1 MSLPE
6 LIPSNLPVFTR
17 KTPRSNFANSVVPQ
31 GSALLFAQSD
41 SNGGVRFVTK
51 NSDGS
56 YTDVGGGGS
65 EVTAGY
71 FAKDGDNL
79 KFYATESSSGE
90 LVEQIMIA
98 DTGKDQ
104 PEYQGSSGSTMNFYR
119 CSSVDTSNSAWTG
132 NLASVDPVT
141 GVWSF
146 AETATSGLSFDRLT
160 PVVGNVYDEKCV
172 FQIINFNGFLK
183 DGLVFD
189 LPLRSSTTTTTGQI
203 VTTAGSVPFTTVHGL
218 SSATFSGESTN
229 YLSFSDSNF
238 PSGSNT
244 RTLCFWFCPTQY
256 DQNDCNI
263 VNYGIDGNGTRFGIF
278 YSDNRIDI
286 GFGGGNTVSFYP
298 NINIDEWSFICLIV
312 ADSSIKLS
320 VNGTQYTST
329 IPFSFDTMISSG
341 YVCHRNQTNAFTG
354 NLCGIKLYN
363 RALNNSE
370 IFALASQFTPVQE

>member
-1 MSLPE
+1 MSNYTSE
-6 LIPSNLPVFTR
+6 NLINVPAVNVPAGTLAVKIGEDVFTAG
-17 KTPRSNFANSVVPQ
+17 NVIIGQ
-31 GSALLFAQSD
+31 D
-41 SNGGVRFVTK
+41 
-51 NSDGS
+51 
-56 YTDVGGGGS
+56 
-65 EVTAGY
+65 VTAGY

-79 KFYATESSSGE
+79 KFYSTESSSGE
-90 LVEQIMIA
+90 IVGQIMIA

-104 PEYQGSSGSTMNFYR
+104 PEYQGGGSGSTMNFYK
-119 CSSVDTSNSAWTG
+119 CSSVDTSNSTWRGHLAAISDSTG
-132 NLASVDPVT
+132 IWYFSSD
-141 GVWSF
+141 S
-146 AETATSGLSFDRLT
+146 TSLVYDRIT

-172 FQIINFNGFLK
+172 FQVINFNGFLK

-189 LPLRSSTTTTTGQI
+189 LPLRSGTTTTTGQI
-203 VTTAGSVPFTTVHGL
+203 ITTAGSVPFATIHGL
-218 SSATFSGESTN
+218 SSASFSGESTN

-263 VNYGIDGNGTRFGIF
+263 FNYGVDGNGTRFGIF

-312 ADSSIKLS
+312 ADNSIKLS
-320 VNGTQYTST
+320 VNGIQYTST
-329 IPFSFDTMISSG
+329 ISFSFDTMISSG

-363 RALNNSE
+363 RALNSFE
-370 IFALASQFTPVQE
+370 VFALASQFTPTVS